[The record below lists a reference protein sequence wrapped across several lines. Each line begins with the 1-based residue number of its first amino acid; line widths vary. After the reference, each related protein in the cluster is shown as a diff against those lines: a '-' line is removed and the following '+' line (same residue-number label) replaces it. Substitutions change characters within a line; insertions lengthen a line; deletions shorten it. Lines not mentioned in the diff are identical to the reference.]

1 MKGLGLN
8 EQEQS
13 VLAHYQ
19 FATEMIYGIRLIVE
33 PFAGKKFW
41 QYENFVNKYK
51 KEGFIAI
58 KPPYVF
64 NNGTRYNDF
73 SIYLPSKYQFPST
86 AIECKLRIN
95 NVPLCEISDAIYRR
109 KNVPETQMYFIFE
122 GTGFKNQSGIKNLMQ
137 GKNKVFFNLNHLP
150 LS

>member
-1 MKGLGLN
+1 MI
-8 EQEQS
+8 QEFMF
-13 VLAHYQ
+13 L
-19 FATEMIYGIRLIVE
+19 
-33 PFAGKKFW
+33 K
-41 QYENFVNKYK
+41 YENFVNKYK
-51 KEGFIAI
+51 KEGFITI

-73 SIYLPSKYQFPST
+73 SIYLPST

-95 NVPLCEISDAIYRR
+95 YVPLCEISDAIYRR